1 MKHWTG
7 RARNKDSSDL
17 QDLNKK
23 VVTQGCNFHDVVRK
37 LGIPIGYNFSVVGY
51 NFIVVGYNFIVIGS
65 VQVVLVH
72 LVAYQNSDQGHDGLA
87 QLQCGLHTHNLTG
100 LKEHIGHEGVDKHQ
114 AEQQLRCGTG
124 TPLCQESIGQ
134 LYRGEGI
141 LENKKRIFLIGL
153 G

>member
-65 VQVVLVH
+65 VQVVLVQ
-72 LVAYQNSDQGHDGLA
+72 LVAYQNSDQGHDGL
-87 QLQCGLHTHNLTG
+87 H
-100 LKEHIGHEGVDKHQ
+100 
-114 AEQQLRCGTG
+114 
-124 TPLCQESIGQ
+124 
-134 LYRGEGI
+134 
-141 LENKKRIFLIGL
+141 
-153 G
+153 